1 MGKTEK
7 ALLEVM
13 KNGDTICPD
22 KEQLDAYVN
31 ALNEFNALIEQGY
44 IKSRGYNLQ
53 TVDER
58 GFTMAFN
65 VGVLWFYKRW
75 ESSSL
80 FFVMEQRF
88 GTNRIDK
95 EMLRE
100 FCEWD
105 GEVVTYREGVNDNVK
120 EYQK

>member
-13 KNGDTICPD
+13 KNGDTSCPD
-22 KEQLDAYVN
+22 KEQLDAYTN

-65 VGVLWFYKRW
+65 VGVL
-75 ESSSL
+75 
-80 FFVMEQRF
+80 
-88 GTNRIDK
+88 
-95 EMLRE
+95 
-100 FCEWD
+100 
-105 GEVVTYREGVNDNVK
+105 
-120 EYQK
+120 